1 MRPELRE
8 TKIEKIPMSED
19 KNTQLIGIF
28 KTLIMD
34 HGMPQAIG
42 DITDPDFQA
51 LAAAHVDEFDEA
63 RDECESA
70 FTLL

>member
-1 MRPELRE
+1 
-8 TKIEKIPMSED
+8 
-19 KNTQLIGIF
+19 
-28 KTLIMD
+28 MD
-34 HGMPQAIG
+34 HGMPQAIA

-70 FTLL
+70 RTLF